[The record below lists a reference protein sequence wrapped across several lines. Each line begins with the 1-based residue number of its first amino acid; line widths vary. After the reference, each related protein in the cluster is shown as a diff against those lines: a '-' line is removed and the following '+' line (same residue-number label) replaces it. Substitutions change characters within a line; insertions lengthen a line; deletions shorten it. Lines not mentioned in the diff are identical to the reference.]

1 MDFETETSESKR
13 SKEFKEMEFETEC
26 KRKRKTRRGKR
37 KNRRCFHNNTTAVS
51 DTDSSISCAMCRDVI
66 SECRYI
72 HGNLSKKSK
81 RRQLRPRYSPKAP
94 RNSTSFIM
102 DDHIENANGYLDY
115 ESPELNFE
123 QKVDDSWTFS
133 PDYFTRLGCSDDVD
147 VCDVEFEN
155 NFTKSLDFMKND
167 FESAYNASRE
177 EELFKL
183 SKNELIKE
191 ICKME
196 ERADFLSI
204 NLDKTISKSD
214 NENHVVYIGNQNL
227 KMKLNIQSLHEEN
240 KSLLVENEALHSM
253 LCKQQQ

>member
-1 MDFETETSESKR
+1 MEYETESKR
-13 SKEFKEMEFETEC
+13 RRKEFKEMEFETEC

-37 KNRRCFHNNTTAVS
+37 KNRSSGCFHNNTSITAVS
-51 DTDSSISCAMCRDVI
+51 ETDSCAMCRDVI
-66 SECRYI
+66 SKCHYI

-115 ESPELNFE
+115 ESPEFNFE

-133 PDYFTRLGCSDDVD
+133 PDYFSRLGCSDDVD

-196 ERADFLSI
+196 DRAEFLSI
-204 NLDKTISKSD
+204 NLDKTIGKTD
-214 NENHVVYIGNQNL
+214 HENHVGNQNL

-240 KSLLVENEALHSM
+240 KSLLVENEALYSM
-253 LCKQQQ
+253 LCKRQ